1 MTNAVP
7 SKEFSFELLK
17 GLILTP
23 ITTGL
28 NIAVMGPPGVGKTT
42 FCQCLL
48 REAFKAGMRS
58 LAVITNN
65 PISLLRDQLRAQGIP
80 PQGKTDQIIYVDG
93 YSWLLGERSNEHFQ
107 IDNASDMAGLSV
119 VLSSAAETIGEKA
132 FVVFDSPSTLLA
144 YNSEELAV
152 RFLRSNLARM
162 KKHGNIGAYAFETGI
177 HSGSFYNEVK
187 ADFDSVIELKLEET
201 DGELR
206 RFVRVYS
213 YRGVHETKWF
223 RLLITSD
230 RSVKIC

>member
-1 MTNAVP
+1 MGEDQEKEAVTNAVP

-144 YNSEELAV
+144 YNSEELMI
-152 RFLRSNLARM
+152 RFLRSHLARM
-162 KKHGNIGAYAFETGI
+162 
-177 HSGSFYNEVK
+177 
-187 ADFDSVIELKLEET
+187 
-201 DGELR
+201 
-206 RFVRVYS
+206 
-213 YRGVHETKWF
+213 
-223 RLLITSD
+223 
-230 RSVKIC
+230 